1 MDGSKSVTA
10 HPTNTGLV
18 WIIRLH
24 ASMDMCLQSARTECK
39 FPTMVMRVYI
49 PLAPYDRR
57 RPSPL
62 LGCRIAVH
70 VYRYHYASKTVKQEP
85 GWTAASKI
93 HNHDIRVR
101 LSPHDPH
108 RCGKSPVEDGSM
120 VTYMQRGCHRDPLG
134 SYKQDLSHT
143 YTANTTCGVQRNG
156 RSQGI

>member
-1 MDGSKSVTA
+1 MAANQSQR
-10 HPTNTGLV
+10 TGLV

-62 LGCRIAVH
+62 LGRRIAVH

-101 LSPHDPH
+101 IV
-108 RCGKSPVEDGSM
+108 VEDHRSRTGAWSH
-120 VTYMQRGCHRDPLG
+120 MQRGCHRDPLG

-143 YTANTTCGVQRNG
+143 YTANTTCRVQRNG